1 MEPEI
6 SLGTKAIQMPDA
18 NTGSSA
24 AGDKAVSVAPAVHI
38 LPGVALAPSEPA
50 LRKLSIL
57 WDIPIDR
64 IRAWGLRGA
73 SSILQQGL
81 FAGAHFAT
89 NVLLARWLSP
99 VSYGAF
105 ALAYSLFLLPLAFYG
120 ALFSEPML
128 VYGPGRHAGDFSSY
142 IRILLRAHFLIL
154 IPASLLIAPLG
165 LLLAQFYT
173 REFKLA
179 LLSVIVMSPL
189 LLLIWFSRGALY
201 AQLNPHAGAVAGA
214 FYFILLLFSVWLLRS
229 TGNLSPASALV
240 GMGIGSLLV
249 SVGCL
254 YRFRRTQ
261 KGQLR
266 PELKTARVL
275 SDHWRYGRWA
285 VLTAIAVWIPANI
298 FYALLPGRFG
308 LESVALLR
316 ALMNLMYPLLH
327 TVTAIVLLLIPILV
341 RQRETVGL
349 QTMKRTVLQL
359 VVLLVPVGI
368 LYLCFLVAFHGPIL
382 RLVYAGRYSNVS
394 AWTIAFVGLLPI
406 TGGVA
411 GILGA
416 ALRAIERPHLI
427 FWGYLASTVM
437 ALVAGVPITL
447 HYGVAGAAF
456 ALALDDLPAIAVI
469 ALCLSGCGDTQV
481 VPA

>member
-1 MEPEI
+1 MEPGI
-6 SLGTKAIQMPDA
+6 SLGTKATQMPDA
-18 NTGSSA
+18 NRGSSA
-24 AGDKAVSVAPAVHI
+24 AGHKPVPVAPAVHA
-38 LPGVALAPSEPA
+38 LPGVTTAPSKPA
-50 LRKLSIL
+50 LLNVSTL

-64 IRAWGLRGA
+64 MRAWGVRGG

-99 VSYGAF
+99 SSYGAF
-105 ALAYSLFLLPLAFYG
+105 ALAYSIFLLPLQFYI
-120 ALFSEPML
+120 ALFFEPLL
-128 VYGPGRHAGDFSSY
+128 VYGPGRHAGEFSSY
-142 IRILLRAHFLIL
+142 IRILVRVHILIL

-165 LLLAQFYT
+165 LLLGQFYT
-173 REFKLA
+173 RDLKLA
-179 LLSVIVMSPL
+179 FLSMILMSPL

-249 SVGCL
+249 SAGCL
-254 YRFRRTQ
+254 YRLRRTPQ
-261 KGQLR
+261 GQLG

-275 SDHWRYGRWA
+275 SEHWRYGRWA
-285 VLTAIAVWIPANI
+285 VLTGIAVWLPGNI
-298 FYALLPGRFG
+298 YYALLPAKFG
-308 LESVALLR
+308 LQSVALLR
-316 ALMNLMYPLLH
+316 ALMNLMYPLSH
-327 TVTAIVLLLIPILV
+327 SVTAVVMLLIPILV
-341 RQRETVGL
+341 RQRERVGL
-349 QTMKRTVLQL
+349 QRMKRTVLQL
-359 VVLLVPVGI
+359 VALLVPAGI
-368 LYLCFLVAFHGPIL
+368 LYLFFLVAFHVPIL
-382 RLVYAGRYSNVS
+382 HLMYAGRYNNVS
-394 AWTIAFVGLLPI
+394 ARTIAFVGLLPI

-411 GILGA
+411 GLLGA

-437 ALVAGVPITL
+437 ALAAGVPITL
-447 HYGVAGAAF
+447 HYGVPGAAF
-456 ALALDDLPAIAVI
+456 ALLLDDLPAIAVI
-469 ALCLSGCGDTQV
+469 ALFLSRCGGTAE